1 MPTASSKP
9 CLLLGLRAD
18 EFRHPVDLQAT
29 RSLQQLPGLGLL
41 IQNLLG
47 STAGEMFY
55 LDNIA
60 SSIQINE
67 HQLPEVYQLLVQACR
82 ILDLEVP
89 QLYVRQNP
97 VPNAYTFA
105 MQGKKPFI
113 VLHSSLLDLLE
124 PKELQAVI
132 AHELGHLKCNHG
144 VYLTMANL
152 LVLSTSLLPFGGLFY
167 RALQDQ
173 LLHWLRC
180 AEFTCDRAA
189 LLVTQDA
196 RTVISVL
203 MKLCGGSPQLAPGS
217 TWMPFWNRP
226 APTRSWIAISGNWS
240 SSNSKP
246 LAVPIRC
253 RCCEPERSS
262 AGSAVTLI
270 SKFSSGT
277 ASPRSRNQDGS
288 SRSAA
293 WPASDLG
300 RGSSGLLP

>member
-1 MPTASSKP
+1 MPTASSEP
-9 CLLLGLRAD
+9 RILLGLRAD

-67 HQLPEVYQLLVQACR
+67 QQLPEVYQLLVQACR

-152 LVLSTSLLPFGGLFY
+152 LMLSTSLLPFGGLFY

-203 MKLCGGSPQLAPGS
+203 MKLCGGSPQLAAKLNVDAFLEQAR
-217 TWMPFWNRP
+217 TYEE
-226 APTRSWIAISGNWS
+226 
-240 SSNSKP
+240 
-246 LAVPIRC
+246 L
-253 RCCEPERSS
+253 
-262 AGSAVTLI
+262 
-270 SKFSSGT
+270 
-277 ASPRSRNQDGS
+277 D
-288 SRSAA
+288 
-293 WPASDLG
+293 SDLWQLELKQLQTLG
-300 RGSSGLLP
+300 RTHPLPVLRAREIERWFRSNTYQQILERHGVPAF

>member
-1 MPTASSKP
+1 MPTASSEP
-9 CLLLGLRAD
+9 RILLGLRAD

-152 LVLSTSLLPFGGLFY
+152 LMLSTSLLPFGGLFY

-203 MKLCGGSPQLAPGS
+203 MKLCGGSPQLAARLNVDAFLEQAR
-217 TWMPFWNRP
+217 TYEE
-226 APTRSWIAISGNWS
+226 
-240 SSNSKP
+240 
-246 LAVPIRC
+246 L
-253 RCCEPERSS
+253 
-262 AGSAVTLI
+262 
-270 SKFSSGT
+270 
-277 ASPRSRNQDGS
+277 D
-288 SRSAA
+288 
-293 WPASDLG
+293 SDLWQLELKQLQTLG
-300 RGSSGLLP
+300 RTHPLPVLRAREIERWFRSNTYQQILERHGVPAF

>member
-9 CLLLGLRAD
+9 RLLLGLRAD

-152 LVLSTSLLPFGGLFY
+152 LMLSTSLLPFGGLFY

-203 MKLCGGSPQLAPGS
+203 MKLCGGSPQLAAKLNVDAFLEQAR
-217 TWMPFWNRP
+217 TYEE
-226 APTRSWIAISGNWS
+226 
-240 SSNSKP
+240 
-246 LAVPIRC
+246 L
-253 RCCEPERSS
+253 
-262 AGSAVTLI
+262 
-270 SKFSSGT
+270 
-277 ASPRSRNQDGS
+277 D
-288 SRSAA
+288 
-293 WPASDLG
+293 SDLWQLELKQLQTLG
-300 RGSSGLLP
+300 RTHPLPVLRAREIERWFRSNTYQQILERHGVPAF

>member
-1 MPTASSKP
+1 MSSLP
-9 CLLLGLRAD
+9 SLSAVSSEPRILLGLRAD

-67 HQLPEVYQLLVQACR
+67 RQLPEIYQLLVQACR

-144 VYLTMANL
+144 VYLTMANIL
-152 LVLSTSLLPFGGLFY
+152 TLSASLLPFGGLFY
-167 RALQDQ
+167 QALQDQ

-189 LLVTQDA
+189 LLVTQDP

-203 MKLCGGSPQLAPGS
+203 MKLCGGSPQLAAKLNVEAFLEQAR
-217 TWMPFWNRP
+217 TYEELDNDLWQLELKQLQ
-226 APTRSWIAISGNWS
+226 T
-240 SSNSKP
+240 
-246 LAVPIRC
+246 
-253 RCCEPERSS
+253 
-262 AGSAVTLI
+262 
-270 SKFSSGT
+270 
-277 ASPRSRNQDGS
+277 
-288 SRSAA
+288 
-293 WPASDLG
+293 LG
-300 RGSSGLLP
+300 RTHPLPVLRAREIERWFRSNTYQQILEQHGVPAL

>member
-1 MPTASSKP
+1 MPTASSEP
-9 CLLLGLRAD
+9 RILLGLRAD

-152 LVLSTSLLPFGGLFY
+152 LMLSTSLLPFGGLFY

-203 MKLCGGSPQLAPGS
+203 MKLCGGSPQLAAKLNVDAFLEQAR
-217 TWMPFWNRP
+217 TYEE
-226 APTRSWIAISGNWS
+226 
-240 SSNSKP
+240 
-246 LAVPIRC
+246 L
-253 RCCEPERSS
+253 
-262 AGSAVTLI
+262 
-270 SKFSSGT
+270 
-277 ASPRSRNQDGS
+277 D
-288 SRSAA
+288 
-293 WPASDLG
+293 SDLWQLELKQLQTLG
-300 RGSSGLLP
+300 RTHPLPVLRAREIERWFRSNTYQQILERHGVPAF

>member
-1 MPTASSKP
+1 MPTASSEP
-9 CLLLGLRAD
+9 RLLLGLRAD

-203 MKLCGGSPQLAPGS
+203 MKLCGGSPQLAARLNVDAFLEQAR
-217 TWMPFWNRP
+217 TYEE
-226 APTRSWIAISGNWS
+226 
-240 SSNSKP
+240 
-246 LAVPIRC
+246 L
-253 RCCEPERSS
+253 
-262 AGSAVTLI
+262 
-270 SKFSSGT
+270 
-277 ASPRSRNQDGS
+277 D
-288 SRSAA
+288 
-293 WPASDLG
+293 SDLWQLELKQLQTLG
-300 RGSSGLLP
+300 RTHPLPVLRAREIERWFRSNTYQQILERHGVPAF

>member
-9 CLLLGLRAD
+9 RLLLGLRAD

-67 HQLPEVYQLLVQACR
+67 QQLPEVYQLLVQACR

-152 LVLSTSLLPFGGLFY
+152 LMLSTSLLPFGGLFY

-203 MKLCGGSPQLAPGS
+203 MKLCGGSPQLAARLNVDAFLEQAR
-217 TWMPFWNRP
+217 TYEE
-226 APTRSWIAISGNWS
+226 
-240 SSNSKP
+240 
-246 LAVPIRC
+246 L
-253 RCCEPERSS
+253 
-262 AGSAVTLI
+262 
-270 SKFSSGT
+270 
-277 ASPRSRNQDGS
+277 D
-288 SRSAA
+288 
-293 WPASDLG
+293 SDLWQLELKQLQTLG
-300 RGSSGLLP
+300 RTHPLPVLRAREIERWFRSNTYQQILERHGVPAF

>member
-1 MPTASSKP
+1 MPTASSEP
-9 CLLLGLRAD
+9 RILLGLRAD

-67 HQLPEVYQLLVQACR
+67 QQLPEVYQLLVQACR

-144 VYLTMANL
+144 LYLTMANL

-203 MKLCGGSPQLAPGS
+203 MKLCGGSPQLAARLNVDAFLEQAR
-217 TWMPFWNRP
+217 TYEE
-226 APTRSWIAISGNWS
+226 
-240 SSNSKP
+240 
-246 LAVPIRC
+246 L
-253 RCCEPERSS
+253 
-262 AGSAVTLI
+262 
-270 SKFSSGT
+270 
-277 ASPRSRNQDGS
+277 D
-288 SRSAA
+288 
-293 WPASDLG
+293 SDLWQLELKQLQTLG
-300 RGSSGLLP
+300 RTHPLPVLRAREIERWFRSNTYQQILERHGVPAF

>member
-1 MPTASSKP
+1 MSSVPSMPTASSKP
-9 CLLLGLRAD
+9 RLLLGLRAD

-152 LVLSTSLLPFGGLFY
+152 LMLSTSLLPFGGLFY

-203 MKLCGGSPQLAPGS
+203 MKLCGGSPQLAAKLNVDAFLEQAR
-217 TWMPFWNRP
+217 TYEE
-226 APTRSWIAISGNWS
+226 
-240 SSNSKP
+240 
-246 LAVPIRC
+246 L
-253 RCCEPERSS
+253 
-262 AGSAVTLI
+262 
-270 SKFSSGT
+270 
-277 ASPRSRNQDGS
+277 D
-288 SRSAA
+288 
-293 WPASDLG
+293 SDLWQLELKQLQTLG
-300 RGSSGLLP
+300 RTHPLPVLRAREIERWFRSNTYQQILERHGVPAF

>member
-1 MPTASSKP
+1 MSSAPSMPTASSKP
-9 CLLLGLRAD
+9 RLLLGLRAD

-67 HQLPEVYQLLVQACR
+67 QQLPEVYQLLVQACR

-152 LVLSTSLLPFGGLFY
+152 LMLSTSLLPFGGLFY

-203 MKLCGGSPQLAPGS
+203 MKLCGGSPQLAAKLNVDAFLEQAR
-217 TWMPFWNRP
+217 TYEE
-226 APTRSWIAISGNWS
+226 
-240 SSNSKP
+240 
-246 LAVPIRC
+246 L
-253 RCCEPERSS
+253 
-262 AGSAVTLI
+262 
-270 SKFSSGT
+270 
-277 ASPRSRNQDGS
+277 D
-288 SRSAA
+288 
-293 WPASDLG
+293 SDLWQLELKQLQTLG
-300 RGSSGLLP
+300 RTHPLPVLRAREIERWFRSNTYQQILERHGVPAF

>member
-1 MPTASSKP
+1 
-9 CLLLGLRAD
+9 
-18 EFRHPVDLQAT
+18 
-29 RSLQQLPGLGLL
+29 
-41 IQNLLG
+41 
-47 STAGEMFY
+47 
-55 LDNIA
+55 
-60 SSIQINE
+60 
-67 HQLPEVYQLLVQACR
+67 LPEIHQLLVQACR

-124 PKELQAVI
+124 PPEIQAVI

-152 LVLSTSLLPFGGLFY
+152 LMLSTSLLPFGGLFY
-167 RALQDQ
+167 QALQDQ

-203 MKLCGGSPQLAPGS
+203 MKLCGGSPQLAAKLNVDAFLEQARTYEELDDDLWQLELKQMQTIGRTHPLPVLRAREIERWFRSNTYRQILEQHGS
-217 TWMPFWNRP
+217 T
-226 APTRSWIAISGNWS
+226 
-240 SSNSKP
+240 
-246 LAVPIRC
+246 
-253 RCCEPERSS
+253 
-262 AGSAVTLI
+262 
-270 SKFSSGT
+270 
-277 ASPRSRNQDGS
+277 
-288 SRSAA
+288 AA
-293 WPASDLG
+293 
-300 RGSSGLLP
+300 

>member
-1 MPTASSKP
+1 MPTASSEP
-9 CLLLGLRAD
+9 RLLLGLRAD

-152 LVLSTSLLPFGGLFY
+152 LMLSTSLLPFGGLFY

-203 MKLCGGSPQLAPGS
+203 MKLCGGSPQLAARLNVDAFLEQAR
-217 TWMPFWNRP
+217 TYEE
-226 APTRSWIAISGNWS
+226 
-240 SSNSKP
+240 
-246 LAVPIRC
+246 L
-253 RCCEPERSS
+253 
-262 AGSAVTLI
+262 
-270 SKFSSGT
+270 
-277 ASPRSRNQDGS
+277 D
-288 SRSAA
+288 
-293 WPASDLG
+293 SDLWQLELKQLQTLG
-300 RGSSGLLP
+300 RTHPLPVLRAREIERWFRSNTYQQILERHGVPAF

>member
-1 MPTASSKP
+1 MPTASSEP
-9 CLLLGLRAD
+9 RILLGLRAD

-203 MKLCGGSPQLAPGS
+203 MKLCGGSPQLAAKLNVDAFLEQAR
-217 TWMPFWNRP
+217 TYEE
-226 APTRSWIAISGNWS
+226 
-240 SSNSKP
+240 
-246 LAVPIRC
+246 L
-253 RCCEPERSS
+253 
-262 AGSAVTLI
+262 
-270 SKFSSGT
+270 
-277 ASPRSRNQDGS
+277 D
-288 SRSAA
+288 
-293 WPASDLG
+293 SDLWQLELKQLQTLG
-300 RGSSGLLP
+300 RTHPLPVLRAREIERWFRSNTYQQILERHGVPAF

>member
-1 MPTASSKP
+1 MSSTPSMPTASSKP
-9 CLLLGLRAD
+9 RILLGLRAD

-67 HQLPEVYQLLVQACR
+67 QQLPEVYQLLVQACR

-203 MKLCGGSPQLAPGS
+203 MKLCGGSPQLAAKLNVDAFLEQAR
-217 TWMPFWNRP
+217 TYEE
-226 APTRSWIAISGNWS
+226 
-240 SSNSKP
+240 
-246 LAVPIRC
+246 L
-253 RCCEPERSS
+253 
-262 AGSAVTLI
+262 
-270 SKFSSGT
+270 
-277 ASPRSRNQDGS
+277 D
-288 SRSAA
+288 
-293 WPASDLG
+293 SDLWQLELKQLQTLG
-300 RGSSGLLP
+300 RTHPLPVLRAREIERWFRSNTYQQILERHGVPAF

>member
-1 MPTASSKP
+1 MSSAPSMPTASSEP
-9 CLLLGLRAD
+9 RLLLGLRAD

-67 HQLPEVYQLLVQACR
+67 QQLPEVYQLLVQACR

-203 MKLCGGSPQLAPGS
+203 MKLCGGSPQLAAKLNVDAFLEQAR
-217 TWMPFWNRP
+217 TYEE
-226 APTRSWIAISGNWS
+226 
-240 SSNSKP
+240 
-246 LAVPIRC
+246 L
-253 RCCEPERSS
+253 
-262 AGSAVTLI
+262 
-270 SKFSSGT
+270 
-277 ASPRSRNQDGS
+277 D
-288 SRSAA
+288 
-293 WPASDLG
+293 SDLWQLELKQLQTLG
-300 RGSSGLLP
+300 RTHPLPVLRAREIERWFRSNTYQQILERHGVPAF

>member
-9 CLLLGLRAD
+9 RLLLGLRAD

-152 LVLSTSLLPFGGLFY
+152 LMLSTSLLPFGGLFY

-203 MKLCGGSPQLAPGS
+203 MKLCGGSPQLAARLNVDAFLEQAR
-217 TWMPFWNRP
+217 TYEE
-226 APTRSWIAISGNWS
+226 
-240 SSNSKP
+240 
-246 LAVPIRC
+246 L
-253 RCCEPERSS
+253 
-262 AGSAVTLI
+262 
-270 SKFSSGT
+270 
-277 ASPRSRNQDGS
+277 D
-288 SRSAA
+288 
-293 WPASDLG
+293 SDLWQLELKQLQTLG
-300 RGSSGLLP
+300 RTHPLPVLRAREIERWFRSNTYQQILERHGVPAF

>member
-1 MPTASSKP
+1 MPTASSEP
-9 CLLLGLRAD
+9 RLLLGLRAD

-67 HQLPEVYQLLVQACR
+67 QQLPEVYQLLVQACR

-203 MKLCGGSPQLAPGS
+203 MKLCGGSPQLAARLNVDAFLEQAR
-217 TWMPFWNRP
+217 TYEE
-226 APTRSWIAISGNWS
+226 
-240 SSNSKP
+240 
-246 LAVPIRC
+246 L
-253 RCCEPERSS
+253 
-262 AGSAVTLI
+262 
-270 SKFSSGT
+270 
-277 ASPRSRNQDGS
+277 D
-288 SRSAA
+288 
-293 WPASDLG
+293 SDLWQLELKQLQTLG
-300 RGSSGLLP
+300 RTHPLPVLRAREIERWFRSNTYQQILERHGVPAF